1 MEEDNK
7 KFHFIGIGGVGMSAI
22 ANVMLDMGYEIS
34 GSDISTSEVIQ
45 QLQTK
50 GAKIYIGHNKTKID
64 TKMNIVISSAIK
76 DSNEELL
83 FAKENNLKIYHR
95 SDLLSLL
102 LNDKKGIA
110 VAGAHGKTTTSSMI
124 SVVLEYAKKD
134 PTIIIGGFV
143 DYLKGNSKLGK
154 SEFLVAEADESD
166 GTFLKFYP
174 YISVLT
180 NIEDDHMDFYKTTDN
195 ILNAFKQY
203 LNNIHKDGGLAVVCV
218 DNEPIR
224 NLIKK
229 VDRKYITYGIDNEAD
244 YMAKN
249 IELAGGITYFDVFYK
264 GEKLGNIKLN
274 LPGLHNVL
282 NALATVSVAHFLG
295 VDIKTIAKGLL
306 AFTGTK
312 RRFET
317 KFKNENIWIVDD
329 YAHHP
334 TEIKTSIKSAKQA
347 AQKRLIVAFQP
358 HRYSRT
364 QLLKEEFG
372 KSFFDADVLI
382 LTDIYSASEEKI
394 DGIDGKT
401 LVKEVCKNGLE
412 PIYIENKDKIADF
425 LAQFVKPGDL
435 LITMGAGDIYKVGE
449 DLAKKFK

>member
-50 GAKIYIGHNKTKID
+50 GAKIYIGHNKTNID

-76 DSNEELL
+76 DSNEELV
-83 FAKENNLKIYHR
+83 FAKENNLKVYHR

-134 PTIIIGGFV
+134 PSIIIGGFV

-195 ILNAFKQY
+195 ILKAFKQY

-224 NLIKK
+224 NLIKE
-229 VDRKYITYGIDNEAD
+229 VDRKYITYGIDNKAD

-372 KSFFDADVLI
+372 KSFFDADILI

-449 DLAKKFK
+449 DLAKKLK

>member
-45 QLQTK
+45 QLKTK
-50 GAKIYIGHNKTKID
+50 GAKIYIGHNKTNID

-76 DSNEELL
+76 DSNEELV

-174 YISVLT
+174 YISVIT

-195 ILNAFKQY
+195 ILKAFKQY

-224 NLIKK
+224 NLIKE
-229 VDRKYITYGIDNEAD
+229 VDRKYITYGIDNKAD

-364 QLLKEEFG
+364 KLLKEEFG
-372 KSFFDADVLI
+372 KSFFDADILI

-394 DGIDGKT
+394 EGIDGKT
-401 LVKEVCKNGLE
+401 LVNEVCKNGLE
-412 PIYIENKDKIADF
+412 PIYIENKDKIANF
-425 LAQFVKPGDL
+425 LAQFLKPGDL